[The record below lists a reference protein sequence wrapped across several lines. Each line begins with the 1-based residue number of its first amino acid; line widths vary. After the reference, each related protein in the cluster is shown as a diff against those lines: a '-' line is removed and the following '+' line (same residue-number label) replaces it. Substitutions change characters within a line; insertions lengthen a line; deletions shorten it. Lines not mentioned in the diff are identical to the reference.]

1 MRYRRLGR
9 TGFEVSE
16 IGHGAWGIGG
26 NMWFGGSDKESLAAL
41 HASLAGGVN
50 FIDTA
55 LAYGEEGH
63 SEQLVGQ
70 IIRDTDFQQI
80 YIATKVPP
88 KNQLWPAR
96 PGIGIEDVF
105 PYQYIIDCTNTSLKN
120 LGKETVDLQQLHVW
134 NPDWLDRDEWR
145 RAIEDLKKAGKV
157 RAFGISINDH
167 QPDSAIGIIN
177 TGMIDTV
184 QVIYNVFDR
193 TPEKTLLPLCHE
205 KDIGVIARVPFDE
218 GALTGRITEE
228 STFEEKDF
236 RAMYFRGDR
245 KKAVA
250 EHVDALVDDLEIER
264 HDLPIIALRFILSN
278 PAVST
283 VIPGMRSISSVDM
296 NLRVPGLGPLPEPFL
311 DIVRRHAWDKN
322 YYS

>member
-9 TGFEVSE
+9 TNFEVSE

-26 NMWFGGSDKESLAAL
+26 NMWFGHTDRESLAAL
-41 HASLAGGVN
+41 RASLDNGVN

-55 LAYGEEGH
+55 LAYGNEGH
-63 SEQLVGQ
+63 SERLVGEIVNAQ
-70 IIRDTDFQQI
+70 DREV

-96 PGIGIEDVF
+96 PGIGIDDVF
-105 PYQYIIDCTNTSLKN
+105 PYDYIVDCTNQSLKN
-120 LGKETVDLQQLHVW
+120 LNRDTVDLQQLHVW
-134 NPDWLDRDEWR
+134 NPEWLDRDEWR
-145 RAIEDLKKAGKV
+145 RAIQDLKQAGKV

-177 TGMIDTV
+177 TGLIDTV
-184 QVIYNVFDR
+184 QVIYNIFDR
-193 TPEKTLLPLCHE
+193 TPEPTLLPLCQR

-218 GALTGRITEE
+218 GSLTGRITED
-228 STFEEKDF
+228 SQFDDKDF

-245 KKAVA
+245 KREVD
-250 EHVDALVDDLEIER
+250 EHVRALVDDLEIQR
-264 HDLPIIALRFILSN
+264 HDLPLVALRFLLSN

-283 VIPGMRSISSVDM
+283 VIPGMRSVSSVEM
-296 NLRVPGLGPLPEPFL
+296 NVRAPMLGPLPGPFL
-311 DIVRRHAWDKN
+311 DIVRKHAWDKN

>member
-1 MRYRRLGR
+1 MRYRVLGR

-26 NMWFGGSDKESLAAL
+26 DMWFGGSDKESLQAL
-41 HASLAGGVN
+41 RASLEGGVN

-63 SEQLVGQ
+63 SEQLVG
-70 IIRDTDFQQI
+70 RLVSETDREV

-88 KNQLWPAR
+88 KNRLWPAR
-96 PGIGIEDVF
+96 KDIGIEDVF
-105 PYQYIIDCTNTSLKN
+105 PYDYIMECTHTSLKN
-120 LGKETVDLQQLHVW
+120 LGRETIDLQQLHVW

-157 RAFGISINDH
+157 RAFGVSINDH
-167 QPDSAIGIIN
+167 QPNSAVGIIN

-184 QVIYNVFDR
+184 QVIYNIFDR
-193 TPEKTLLPLCHE
+193 TPEATLLPLCHE
-205 KDIGVIARVPFDE
+205 KNIGVIARVPFDE

-228 STFEEKDF
+228 SAFEEKDF
-236 RAMYFRGDR
+236 RAGYFRGDR
-245 KKAVA
+245 KKEVV
-250 EHVDALVDDLEIER
+250 EHVDALLEDLDIER
-264 HDLPIIALRFILSN
+264 HDLPLIALRFILSN

-283 VIPGMRSISSVDM
+283 VIPGMRSVSSVDM
-296 NLRVPGLGPLPEPFL
+296 NLRAPGLGPLPEPFME
-311 DIVRRHAWDKN
+311 IVKRHAWDKN